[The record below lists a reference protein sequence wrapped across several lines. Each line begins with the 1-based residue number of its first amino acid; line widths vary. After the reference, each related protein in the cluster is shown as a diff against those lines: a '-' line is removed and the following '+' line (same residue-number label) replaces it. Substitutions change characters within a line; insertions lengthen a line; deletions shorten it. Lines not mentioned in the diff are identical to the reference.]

1 MKFGEVIEILSDGKH
16 RAYRKG
22 WHGKNMF
29 IYIEGGKII
38 PYDKLREPQKSWLG
52 KDMEV
57 APHFNLYVD
66 NVVVTGW
73 LASQTDMLA
82 DDWKILSEE

>member
-22 WHGKNMF
+22 WHGKGMW
-29 IYIEGGKII
+29 IYVQTRKII
-38 PYDKLREPQKSWLG
+38 PYRVLHEPQKSWLG
-52 KDMEV
+52 KDMEI

-66 NVVVTGW
+66 GRVVVGW